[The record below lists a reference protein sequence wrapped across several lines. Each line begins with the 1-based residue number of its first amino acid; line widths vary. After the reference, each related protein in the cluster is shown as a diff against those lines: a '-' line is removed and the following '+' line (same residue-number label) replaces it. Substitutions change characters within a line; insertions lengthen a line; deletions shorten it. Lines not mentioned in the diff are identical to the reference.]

1 MSKWRGHTNWAA
13 WTRRTASLML
23 AIACFH
29 SAPQATVGKG
39 ETPQAPSPS
48 GPLRFEPVALRLGE
62 IRSGVPLACQFAFV
76 HTGTQKVELV
86 EARPGCGCLKPRFEQ
101 RVFSAGQRGI
111 IPLEIQTLGQPAGP
125 HTWQMTVVY
134 REGEHLHEQALQ
146 VIATVV
152 TEVSVQ
158 PASLLLLAEGAMTHT
173 VTVTDLR
180 AESLR
185 IASVETTAPFL
196 HAEPGPF
203 AKDEFGNFTCKIKV
217 QIDPETPVGRH
228 DEVLVIHTSDPIY
241 QEFKIPITVV
251 KRAGQI

>member
-1 MSKWRGHTNWAA
+1 
-13 WTRRTASLML
+13 ML
-23 AIACFH
+23 AIACIH
-29 SAPQATVGKG
+29 SAPQITISQGCP
-39 ETPQAPSPS
+39 PQAPSPS
-48 GPLRFEPVALRLGE
+48 GPLRFEPASLRLGE
-62 IRSGVPLACQFAFV
+62 IRSGVPLACQFTFINAGP
-76 HTGTQKVELV
+76 HAVELV
-86 EARPGCGCLKPRFEQ
+86 DARPGCGCLKPRFEQ

-134 REGEHLHEQALQ
+134 REGDQIHEQALQ

-180 AESLR
+180 SEPLR
-185 IASVETTAPFL
+185 ISSVETTAPFL

-217 QIDPETPVGRH
+217 QVDPETPVGRH
-228 DEVLVIHTSDPIY
+228 DELLVIHTSDAIY
-241 QEFKIPITVV
+241 REFKIPITVV

>member
-1 MSKWRGHTNWAA
+1 MSKWRGRIIWAA
-13 WTRRTASLML
+13 WTRQAASVML
-23 AIACFH
+23 AIACIH
-29 SAPQATVGKG
+29 SAPQTTIAQGG
-39 ETPQAPSPS
+39 TPQTQPPS
-48 GPLRFEPVALRLGE
+48 GPLRFEPASLRLGE
-62 IRSGVPLACQFAFV
+62 IRSGVPLSCQFTFV
-76 HTGTQKVELV
+76 NTGPHSVELV

-101 RVFSAGQRGI
+101 RVFSAGQQGI

-152 TEVSVQ
+152 TEISVQ
-158 PASLLLLAEGAMTHT
+158 PASLLLLAEGAMTHM

-180 AESLR
+180 AEPLR
-185 IASVETTAPFL
+185 ISSVETTAPFL

-217 QIDPETPVGRH
+217 QIDSKTPVGRH
-228 DEVLVIHTSDPIY
+228 DELLVIHTSDPIY
-241 QEFKIPITVV
+241 PEFKIPITVV